1 MILYNPSISG
11 SLVVTGS
18 NISLNGVNV
27 LLSNETSSISVL
39 SSSFASTAS
48 YVLNGVSSSF
58 SSNALTSS
66 NAMTASSADTLYVRN
81 NVTAL
86 GSITAQTLIVQTVT
100 SSVLFTT
107 GSNKIGSSLSNTQEL
122 TGSVGITGS
131 LTVTT
136 TGTEF
141 QVSAGGVSIGNALT
155 DNHIISGSVTI
166 NPNGLFVSSSGN
178 VGIGTV
184 NPNQSGIGLSN
195 RVLTVKAVSSGG
207 EALLELIGLGNNA
220 TDNIAKINFMNQAAT
235 TALASIEA
243 IRGSSDT
250 VGELSFKT
258 SNTTRLTIASTG
270 VATFTNSVTGQQGV
284 NVGANALGTDRMFQ
298 VSGTAFTSGSTQF
311 GIVNNPTMTTPTTIY
326 GYYGGVTVTSATN
339 GYGLYIVS
347 ATGTITNKFGIY
359 QEGTNDKNYFA
370 GNVGIG
376 TSSPSQKLEVIGT
389 TKLSS
394 AAGNITGINII
405 PGSVTNTYQTIGESN
420 SATVRFHAGIVT
432 GWANWEN
439 WGSSYMDFK
448 VESKPSGTT
457 DQSFTAMQI
466 RPTGDI
472 RMSIL
477 TGTGT
482 RTVVADANGQL
493 SAPVS
498 DKSVK
503 ENIRPIGYGIND
515 IMKMNPV
522 WFEFKDEFK
531 DYGTGRQNGNIAQE
545 LEAIIP
551 EAVFLTPQTNRKG
564 IEYGQLHAVYIK
576 AIQEL
581 KAENDSLKEILL
593 RNNIV

>member
-48 YVLNGVSSSF
+48 YVLNGISSSF

-86 GSITAQTLIVQTVT
+86 GSITAQTLIVQTIT

-107 GSNKIGSSLSNTQEL
+107 GSNKLGSSLSNTQEL

-131 LTVTT
+131 FAVTT

-141 QVSAGGVSIGNALT
+141 QVSAGGVNIGNALT

-178 VGIGTV
+178 IGIGVTSISPISTYKTLEIRGATGGGIKIGRTGY
-184 NPNQSGIGLSN
+184 NPLNIQQDGGDAYLNNVANGAIYFYTNDSEKMSI
-195 RVLTVKAVSSGG
+195 TSGG
-207 EALLELIGLGNNA
+207 SVRI
-220 TDNIAKINFMNQAAT
+220 
-235 TALASIEA
+235 
-243 IRGSSDT
+243 
-250 VGELSFKT
+250 
-258 SNTTRLTIASTG
+258 NTTVG
-270 VATFTNSVTGQQGV
+270 VATLNLKSQAS
-284 NVGANALGTDRMFQ
+284 GAILRFQNNA
-298 VSGTAFTSGSTQF
+298 SGD
-311 GIVNNPTMTTPTTIY
+311 
-326 GYYGGVTVTSATN
+326 
-339 GYGLYIVS
+339 
-347 ATGTITNKFGIY
+347 GTIFAY
-359 QEGTNDKNYFA
+359 GTSTSLDYAFNTYSVGNAFYIANA

-394 AAGNITGINII
+394 AAGNVTGINII
-405 PGSVTNTYQTIGESN
+405 PGSVTNIYQTIGDGALGGRCFASIE
-420 SATVRFHAGIVT
+420 T
-432 GWANWEN
+432 GYANYDN
-439 WGSSYMDFK
+439 ASSSYMYFK
-448 VESKPSGTT
+448 TQSYPATT
-457 DQSFTAMQI
+457 SDVSVVQMTI

-472 RMSIL
+472 RITTL

-503 ENIRPIGYGIND
+503 ENIRPIGYGIKD

-581 KAENDSLKEILL
+581 KAENDSLKEVLL